1 MPLLGAL
8 QYNEWFTGVDA
19 SNMKMVTIEYN
30 FEIYVIYIYGI
41 SNVKTTV
48 LLINFCSTCTITHR
62 IACITYYYSIYI
74 VLSPPVTDLTYCH

>member
-30 FEIYVIYIYGI
+30 FEIYVISGGAKKWQ
-41 SNVKTTV
+41 N
-48 LLINFCSTCTITHR
+48 L
-62 IACITYYYSIYI
+62 
-74 VLSPPVTDLTYCH
+74 